1 MAGEL
6 DELKASFNRIRKI
19 EAELSRTTDYA
30 TRRLL
35 QRRLSDA
42 KEANSQAVKRLP
54 PEVMMLI
61 REQAE
66 QNEDTT

>member
-6 DELKASFNRIRKI
+6 DELKASFNRIRVI

-30 TRRLL
+30 TRRFL
-35 QRRLSDA
+35 QGRLSDA

-61 REQAE
+61 RERAE